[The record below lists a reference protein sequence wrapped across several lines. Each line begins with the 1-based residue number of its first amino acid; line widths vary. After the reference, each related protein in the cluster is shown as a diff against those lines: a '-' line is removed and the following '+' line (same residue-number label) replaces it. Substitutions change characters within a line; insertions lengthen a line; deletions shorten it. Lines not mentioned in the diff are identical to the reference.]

1 MKNIYWLVLATTVAM
16 AGYSKAGISEETKI
30 VSDCSL
36 NGRGEY
42 KCTFKNKGAVKGS
55 LCEHIVLD
63 AKPGY
68 RRIFGIVGGGYSGQ
82 QSEQIKRILLPSMQS
97 SRKLSEFTAEQ
108 GEVGPPK
115 NVIHSQT
122 DDYAKRDENLLVN
135 DELDKEAIANIRQ
148 EVNKSGRNLSQ
159 YIADHRVAL
168 AITVYERNRR
178 GLSQTEICSGIVEA
192 GNIREV
198 SGLVLFGSDGL
209 SPVDACHNPYGEQKW
224 TDACSFTTVTVD
236 KLDKILKAKIES
248 ASRK

>member
-1 MKNIYWLVLATTVAM
+1 MKTIYWLVLATTVAM
-16 AGYSKAGISEETKI
+16 AGCDKAGISGEAKI
-30 VSDCSL
+30 ISDCSL

-42 KCTFKNKGAVKGS
+42 KCTFKNKGTAKGS

-68 RRIFGIVGGGYSGQ
+68 RKTFGIVDGGYSDQGHK
-82 QSEQIKRILLPSMQS
+82 EVYLLVMQS
-97 SRKLSEFTAEQ
+97 SRAVAAISAKLDD
-108 GEVGPPK
+108 VGPPESD
-115 NVIHSQT
+115 IRSQT
-122 DDYAKRDENLLVN
+122 DDYTKRDENLLVN
-135 DELDKEAIANIRQ
+135 DGVDENAIANIMQ
-148 EVNKSGRNLSQ
+148 EANKSGGDLSK
-159 YIADHRVAL
+159 YIAGQRVAL

-192 GNIREV
+192 GDIREV

-209 SPVDACHNPYGEQKW
+209 SPVDACHNPYGKQKW

-236 KLDKILKAKIES
+236 KLDKLLKAKIES

>member
-1 MKNIYWLVLATTVAM
+1 MKKIYWLVLATTVAM
-16 AGYSKAGISEETKI
+16 AGCGKAGISGETKI

-42 KCTFKNKGAVKGS
+42 KCTFKNKGTAKGS

-68 RRIFGIVGGGYSGQ
+68 RRTFGVVDGGYSGTLRDTSLAGMQ
-82 QSEQIKRILLPSMQS
+82 MLRMVTEMTAKRGDTGPN
-97 SRKLSEFTAEQ
+97 E
-108 GEVGPPK
+108 EVIRG
-115 NVIHSQT
+115 QT
-122 DDYAKRDENLLVN
+122 GDYAKRDENLLVN
-135 DELDKEAIANIRQ
+135 DGVDEEAIANIRQ
-148 EVNKSGRNLSQ
+148 AVNKSGGDLSK

-168 AITVYERNRR
+168 AVTVYERNRR

-192 GNIREV
+192 GDIREV

-209 SPVDACHNPYGEQKW
+209 SPADACHNPYGDRKW

-236 KLDKILKAKIES
+236 KLDKFLKAKIES